1 MVTEILKGGNEM
13 VNFELERRKHELQKR
28 ERNRIEF
35 LNELYRF

>member
-1 MVTEILKGGNEM
+1 M
-13 VNFELERRKHELQKR
+13 VNFEIERRKRELQKR